1 MRDLTGPIFRR
12 ALNPQASL
20 EIRAAR
26 GNDWPVK
33 SRTLGEP
40 TFAAWPVCAAWPLI
54 ETLVQGRAWRYRG
67 GAMKLRHVL
76 SCALALLGTGIADAQ
91 SVSTSSIPHLEK
103 RGKATQ
109 LIVDGR
115 PFLILA
121 GELTNSASSS
131 MEYMEP
137 YWPKLAAA
145 NMNTVLAA
153 VTWELV
159 EPEPGKFDFA
169 LVDGAIRE
177 ARRNHLHLIF
187 LWFGS
192 WKNAESSYTPIW
204 VKRNQKQYPL
214 FLTENGQPITYL
226 SVFKE
231 ANWKADANAFAALM
245 GHIREVDGDAHT
257 VIMMQVENEVGCP
270 GGTRDQSPEA
280 KAAFNAPV
288 PKQLMDYMVKNKANL
303 VSEFRDYWDA
313 AGGKT
318 SGTWAEV
325 FGNQPM
331 TNEIFMAWHYALYV
345 DKVAKAGKA
354 EYALPAYINVDLGE
368 SIGGYSAG
376 GALPI
381 QLNVWQQGAPGI
393 DTIGP
398 DIYLPNFEEWCARY
412 DRSGN
417 PLWIPETRGDAANLF
432 TAIGN
437 HAAIGFSPF
446 GIERQADAATPLAQA
461 YALLAQAAP
470 EILEAQSKGTIKAV
484 TLSAQHPAETVQ
496 LGNYSFAFSMG
507 RSRQPAP
514 PVTAGTAAGGQPAA
528 TPAVG
533 GGRGAPGAGAAQTS
547 SYAIVISTGPDD
559 YTILGGGLQATFNG
573 PGGSAA
579 AVAKLEEGTYVDG
592 RWIPGRRLN
601 GDDIM
606 LNYDAPNKAI
616 KGESGQGFRLA
627 AGAPKA
633 VHLQIYQY

>member
-1 MRDLTGPIFRR
+1 
-12 ALNPQASL
+12 
-20 EIRAAR
+20 
-26 GNDWPVK
+26 
-33 SRTLGEP
+33 
-40 TFAAWPVCAAWPLI
+40 
-54 ETLVQGRAWRYRG
+54 
-67 GAMKLRHVL
+67 MKLQYL
-76 SCALALLGTGIADAQ
+76 LPCAVALLGCLADAQ
-91 SVSTSSIPHLEK
+91 SVSSSIPHLEK
-103 RGKATQ
+103 RGQATQ

-177 ARRNHLHLIF
+177 ARRNHLRLIF

-192 WKNAESSYTPIW
+192 WKNGESTYTPLW
-204 VKRNQKQYPL
+204 VKKNQKQYPL
-214 FLTENGQPITYL
+214 FLPESGQAITYL

-245 GHIREVDGDAHT
+245 RHIREVDGDAHT

-270 GGTRDQSPEA
+270 GATRDQLPEA

-288 PKQLMDYMVKNKANL
+288 PKPLMDYMVKNKQNL
-303 VSEFRDYWDA
+303 VSEFRQYWEA

-331 TNEIFMAWHYALYV
+331 TNEIFMAWYYALYV
-345 DKVAKAGKA
+345 DQVAKAGKA
-354 EYALPAYINVDLGE
+354 EYALPMFINVDLGPA
-368 SIGGYSAG
+368 IGEYSSG

-381 QLNVWQQGAPGI
+381 KLNVWQQGAPAI
-393 DTIGP
+393 DILAP
-398 DIYLPNFEEWCARY
+398 DIYLPNFAEWCAWY

-417 PLWIPETRGDAANLF
+417 PLWIPETRGDAANAF
-432 TAIGN
+432 YAIGN
-437 HAAIGFSPF
+437 HAAMGISPF
-446 GIERQADAATPLAQA
+446 GIERQADASTPLAQA
-461 YALLAQAAP
+461 YGLLAQAAP
-470 EILEAQSKGTIKAV
+470 EILEAQAKGAIKAIS
-484 TLSAQHPAETVQ
+484 LNAQHPTETVK
-496 LGNYSFAFSMG
+496 LGNYTLAFSMG
-507 RSRQPAP
+507 RMRGPAP
-514 PVTAGTAAGGQPAA
+514 PAAGAN
-528 TPAVG
+528 
-533 GGRGAPGAGAAQTS
+533 AQTS

-559 YTILGGGLQATFNG
+559 YTILGSGVQATFNG
-573 PGGSAA
+573 PGPSPA
-579 AVAKLEEGTYVDG
+579 AVGKLEEGTYVDG
-592 RWIPGRRLN
+592 RWVPGRRLN

-606 LNYDAPNKAI
+606 LNYDAPNKSI
-616 KGESGQGFRLA
+616 KNESGQGFRLA
-627 AGAPKA
+627 GGAPKA
-633 VHLQIYQY
+633 LHLQIYGY

>member
-1 MRDLTGPIFRR
+1 MRLRYVLP
-12 ALNPQASL
+12 
-20 EIRAAR
+20 
-26 GNDWPVK
+26 
-33 SRTLGEP
+33 
-40 TFAAWPVCAAWPLI
+40 CA
-54 ETLVQGRAWRYRG
+54 V
-67 GAMKLRHVL
+67 
-76 SCALALLGTGIADAQ
+76 ALLGFSIANAQ

-103 RGKATQ
+103 RGKATH
-109 LIVDGR
+109 LVVDGR

-137 YWPKLAAA
+137 YWSKLAAA

-177 ARRNHLHLIF
+177 ARRNHLRLIF

-192 WKNAESSYTPIW
+192 WKNGESTYTPLW
-204 VKRNQKQYPL
+204 VKKDQKQYPL
-214 FLTENGQPITYL
+214 FLAENGQVITYL

-245 GHIREVDGDAHT
+245 RHIREVDGEAHT

-270 GGTRDQSPEA
+270 GGTRDQLPEA

-288 PKQLMDYMVKNKANL
+288 PKQLMDYMVRNKENL
-303 VSEFRDYWDA
+303 VSEFRQYWEA
-313 AGGKT
+313 AGNKT

-331 TNEIFMAWHYALYV
+331 TNEIFMAWYYALYV
-345 DKVAKAGKA
+345 DQVAKAGKA
-354 EYALPAYINVDLGE
+354 EYPLPMFINVDLGE
-368 SIGGYSAG
+368 GIGQYSSG

-381 QLNVWQQGAPGI
+381 QLNVWQQGAPAI
-393 DTIGP
+393 DIIAP
-398 DIYLPNFEEWCARY
+398 DIYLPNFAEWCARY

-417 PLWIPETRGDAANLF
+417 PLWIPETRGDAANAF
-432 TAIGN
+432 YAIGN
-437 HAAIGFSPF
+437 HASMGISPF
-446 GIERQADAATPLAQA
+446 GVERQADATTSLAQA
-461 YALLAQAAP
+461 YGLLAQAAP
-470 EILEAQSKGTIKAV
+470 EILDAQAKGSIKAV
-484 TLSAQHPAETVQ
+484 TLNAEHPMETVQ
-496 LGNYSFAFSMG
+496 LGNYTLAFSTLRM
-507 RSRQPAP
+507 RMP
-514 PVTAGTAAGGQPAA
+514 PPTPAGGN
-528 TPAVG
+528 
-533 GGRGAPGAGAAQTS
+533 AQTS

-559 YTILGGGLQATFNG
+559 YTILGSGVQATFNG
-573 PGGSAA
+573 PGPSAA

-592 RWIPGRRLN
+592 RWVPGRRLN

-606 LNYDAPNKAI
+606 LNYDAPNKSI
-616 KGESGQGFRLA
+616 KNESGQGFRLA

-633 VHLQIYQY
+633 LHLQIYGY

>member
-1 MRDLTGPIFRR
+1 
-12 ALNPQASL
+12 
-20 EIRAAR
+20 
-26 GNDWPVK
+26 
-33 SRTLGEP
+33 
-40 TFAAWPVCAAWPLI
+40 
-54 ETLVQGRAWRYRG
+54 
-67 GAMKLRHVL
+67 MKLRYLLAGAV
-76 SCALALLGTGIADAQ
+76 ALLGFSMADAQ
-91 SVSTSSIPHLEK
+91 SVSTSSVPHLEK

-115 PFLILA
+115 PFLMLA

-177 ARRNHLHLIF
+177 ARRNHLRLIF

-192 WKNAESSYTPIW
+192 WKNGESTYTPLW
-204 VKRNQKQYPL
+204 VKKNQKQYPL
-214 FLTENGQPITYL
+214 FLPESGQAITYL

-245 GHIREVDGDAHT
+245 RHIRQVDGEAHT

-270 GGTRDQSPEA
+270 GGTRDQAPEA

-288 PKQLMDYMVKNKANL
+288 PRQLMDYMAKNKGNL
-303 VSEFRDYWDA
+303 VSEFRQYWEA

-331 TNEIFMAWHYALYV
+331 TNEIFMAWYYALYV
-345 DKVAKAGKA
+345 DQVAKAGKA
-354 EYALPAYINVDLGE
+354 EYPLPMFINVDLGPA
-368 SIGGYSAG
+368 IGEYSSG

-381 QLNVWQQGAPGI
+381 QLNVWQQGAPAI
-393 DTIGP
+393 DIIGP
-398 DIYLPNFEEWCARY
+398 DIYLPNFAEWCARY

-417 PLWIPETRGDAANLF
+417 PMWIPETRADAANAF
-432 TAIGN
+432 YAIGN
-437 HAAIGFSPF
+437 HAAMGISPF
-446 GIERQADAATPLAQA
+446 GIERQADASTPLAQA
-461 YALLAQAAP
+461 YGLLAQAAP
-470 EILEAQSKGTIKAV
+470 QILEAQAQGAIKAV
-484 TLSAQHPAETVQ
+484 SLDAQHPAETVK
-496 LGNYSFAFSMG
+496 LGNYTFAFSMG
-507 RSRQPAP
+507 RMRGPAP
-514 PVTAGTAAGGQPAA
+514 AGGGNAP
-528 TPAVG
+528 TP
-533 GGRGAPGAGAAQTS
+533 S

-559 YTILGGGLQATFNG
+559 YTILGSGIQATFNG
-573 PGGSAA
+573 PGPSPA
-579 AVAKLEEGTYVDG
+579 AVAKLEEGAYVDG
-592 RWIPGRRLN
+592 RWVPGRRLN

-606 LNYDAPNKAI
+606 LNYDAPNKSI
-616 KGESGQGFRLA
+616 KNESGQGFRLA
-627 AGAPKA
+627 GGPPKA
-633 VHLQIYQY
+633 LHLQVYGY

>member
-1 MRDLTGPIFRR
+1 
-12 ALNPQASL
+12 
-20 EIRAAR
+20 
-26 GNDWPVK
+26 
-33 SRTLGEP
+33 
-40 TFAAWPVCAAWPLI
+40 
-54 ETLVQGRAWRYRG
+54 
-67 GAMKLRHVL
+67 MKLRYVL
-76 SCALALLGTGIADAQ
+76 PCAVALLGCLADAQ
-91 SVSTSSIPHLEK
+91 SVSSSIPHLEK
-103 RGKATQ
+103 RGQATQ

-192 WKNAESSYTPIW
+192 WKNGESTYTPLW
-204 VKRNQKQYPL
+204 VKKNQKQYPL
-214 FLTENGQPITYL
+214 FLPESGQAITYL

-245 GHIREVDGDAHT
+245 RHIREVDGDAHT

-270 GGTRDQSPEA
+270 GATRDQLPEA

-288 PKQLMDYMVKNKANL
+288 PKQLMDYMVKNKQNL
-303 VSEFRDYWDA
+303 VSEFRQYWEA

-331 TNEIFMAWHYALYV
+331 TNEIFMAWYYALYV
-345 DKVAKAGKA
+345 DQVAKAGKA
-354 EYALPAYINVDLGE
+354 EYALPMFINVDLGPA
-368 SIGGYSAG
+368 IGEYSSG

-381 QLNVWQQGAPGI
+381 KLNVWQQGAPAI
-393 DTIGP
+393 DILAP
-398 DIYLPNFEEWCARY
+398 DIYLPNFAEWCAWY

-417 PLWIPETRGDAANLF
+417 PLWIPETRGDAANAF
-432 TAIGN
+432 YAIGN
-437 HAAIGFSPF
+437 HAAMGISPF
-446 GIERQADAATPLAQA
+446 GIERQADASTPLAQA
-461 YALLAQAAP
+461 YGLLAQAAP
-470 EILEAQSKGTIKAV
+470 EILEAQAKGAIKAIS
-484 TLSAQHPAETVQ
+484 LNAQHPTETVK
-496 LGNYSFAFSMG
+496 LGNYTLAFSMG
-507 RSRQPAP
+507 RMRGPAP
-514 PVTAGTAAGGQPAA
+514 PAAGAN
-528 TPAVG
+528 
-533 GGRGAPGAGAAQTS
+533 AQTS

-559 YTILGGGLQATFNG
+559 YTILGSGVQATFNG
-573 PGGSAA
+573 SGPSPA
-579 AVAKLEEGTYVDG
+579 AVGKLEEGTYIDG
-592 RWIPGRRLN
+592 RWVPGRRLN

-606 LNYDAPNKAI
+606 LNYDAPNKSI
-616 KGESGQGFRLA
+616 KNESGQGFRLA
-627 AGAPKA
+627 GGAPKA
-633 VHLQIYQY
+633 LHLQIYGY

>member
-1 MRDLTGPIFRR
+1 MIL
-12 ALNPQASL
+12 
-20 EIRAAR
+20 
-26 GNDWPVK
+26 
-33 SRTLGEP
+33 
-40 TFAAWPVCAAWPLI
+40 
-54 ETLVQGRAWRYRG
+54 RY
-67 GAMKLRHVL
+67 VL
-76 SCALALLGTGIADAQ
+76 PCALALLGIGMADAQ
-91 SVSTSSIPHLEK
+91 PAPTSSIPHLEK

-109 LIVDGR
+109 MIVDDR

-137 YWPKLAAA
+137 FWPKLAAA
-145 NMNTVLAA
+145 NMKTVLAA

-159 EPEPGKFDFA
+159 EPEPGQFDFS

-192 WKNAESSYTPIW
+192 WKNADSTYTPLW
-204 VKRNQKQYPL
+204 VKKNPNQYPL
-214 FLTENGQPITYL
+214 FLAENGQSITYL

-231 ANWKADANAFAALM
+231 ANWKADANAYAALM
-245 GHIREVDGDAHT
+245 RHIREVDGEAHT

-270 GGTRDQSPEA
+270 GGTRDQLPEA
-280 KAAFNAPV
+280 KAAFNAAV
-288 PKQLMDYMVKNKANL
+288 PKQLMDYMVKNKENL
-303 VSEFRDYWDA
+303 VPEFREYWQA

-318 SGTWAEV
+318 SGTWTEV
-325 FGNQPM
+325 FGDHPM
-331 TNEIFMAWHYALYV
+331 TNEIFMAWYYALYV

-354 EYALPAYINVDLGE
+354 EYALPTYINVDLGE

-381 QLNVWQQGAPGI
+381 QLNVWQQGAQGVDI
-393 DTIGP
+393 IGP
-398 DIYLPNFEEWCARY
+398 DIYLPNFDEWCARY

-446 GIERQADAATPLAQA
+446 GIERQADATTPLAQA

-470 EILEAQSKGTIKAV
+470 EVLEAQAKGTIKAV
-484 TLSAQHPAETVQ
+484 SLNAQHPAETVQ

-507 RSRQPAP
+507 RSRQPVPPAIAAP
-514 PVTAGTAAGGQPAA
+514 AGAAAGGQAA
-528 TPAVG
+528 LAAG

-592 RWIPGRRLN
+592 GWGPGRRLN

>member
-1 MRDLTGPIFRR
+1 MKPRYLLP
-12 ALNPQASL
+12 
-20 EIRAAR
+20 
-26 GNDWPVK
+26 
-33 SRTLGEP
+33 
-40 TFAAWPVCAAWPLI
+40 CA
-54 ETLVQGRAWRYRG
+54 V
-67 GAMKLRHVL
+67 
-76 SCALALLGTGIADAQ
+76 ALLGIGIADAQ
-91 SVSTSSIPHLEK
+91 SVSTSSIPRLEK

-121 GELTNSASSS
+121 GELSNSASSS

-159 EPEPGKFDFA
+159 EPEPGQFDFA

-177 ARRNHLHLIF
+177 ARRNHLRLIF

-192 WKNAESSYTPIW
+192 WKNGESSYTPLW
-204 VKRNQKQYPL
+204 VKKDQKQFPL
-214 FLTENGQPITYL
+214 FLAENGQLITYL

-245 GHIREVDGDAHT
+245 RHIREVDGEAHT
-257 VIMMQVENEVGCP
+257 VLMMQVENEVGCP
-270 GGTRDQSPEA
+270 GATRDQLPEA

-288 PKQLMDYMVKNKANL
+288 PGQLMDYMVKNKENL
-303 VSEFRDYWDA
+303 VSEFREYWEA

-331 TNEIFMAWHYALYV
+331 TNEIFMAWYYALYV

-354 EYALPAYINVDLGE
+354 EYPLPMFINVDLGQA
-368 SIGGYSAG
+368 IGEYSSG

-381 QLNVWQQGAPGI
+381 KLNVWQQGAPAI
-393 DTIGP
+393 DIVGP
-398 DIYLPNFEEWCARY
+398 DIYLPNFAEWCARY

-417 PLWIPETRGDAANLF
+417 PLWIPETRGDAANAF
-432 TAIGN
+432 YAIGN
-437 HAAIGFSPF
+437 HAAMGISPF
-446 GIERQADAATPLAQA
+446 GIERQADASTPFAQA
-461 YALLAQAAP
+461 YGLLAQAAP
-470 EILEAQSKGTIKAV
+470 EILEAQAKGAIKAV
-484 TLSAQHPAETVQ
+484 SLNAQHPSEMVK
-496 LGNYSFAFSMG
+496 LGNYTFAFSMG
-507 RSRQPAP
+507 RMRQPPPPATAAP
-514 PVTAGTAAGGQPAA
+514 AAGG
-528 TPAVG
+528 G
-533 GGRGAPGAGAAQTS
+533 NAQA
-547 SYAIVISTGPDD
+547 SYALVISTGPDD
-559 YTILGGGLQATFNG
+559 YVILGSGLQATFNG

-579 AVAKLEEGTYVDG
+579 AVARLEEGTYVDG
-592 RWIPGRRLN
+592 RWVPGRRLN

-616 KGESGQGFRLA
+616 KNESGQGFRLA
-627 AGAPKA
+627 GGAPKA
-633 VHLQIYQY
+633 LHLQIYGY